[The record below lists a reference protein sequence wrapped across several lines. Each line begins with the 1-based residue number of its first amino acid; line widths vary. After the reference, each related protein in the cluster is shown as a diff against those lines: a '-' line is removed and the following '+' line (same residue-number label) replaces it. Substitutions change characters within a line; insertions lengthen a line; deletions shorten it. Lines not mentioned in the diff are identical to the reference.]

1 MEISEIEAI
10 LKIFKESDISEFEFE
25 RGGTKLKLVRGSSPA
40 PQYVSPISN
49 INTTSSL
56 PFRDSKSSLEANEI
70 DFKGLDPRL
79 VKMESPIVGTFY
91 RKPSPEA
98 RPFVEEGDRVT
109 KGQTLCI
116 VEAMK
121 LMNEI
126 ESPTS
131 GVIEKVCVGDGTVVE
146 FGEVLFLIRSE

>member
-1 MEISEIEAI
+1 
-10 LKIFKESDISEFEFE
+10 
-25 RGGTKLKLVRGSSPA
+25 
-40 PQYVSPISN
+40 VSPISN